1 MIKDITLGQYFPLD
15 SVIHKIDPR
24 FKILFTLF
32 YIILIFFANSPIT
45 YSLIGLFCISI
56 VLLSKIKF
64 LVVLKSVKSLMF
76 VIIITA
82 IINIFFTGGSDIL
95 WQWNFLKITTLGLEN
110 AVNMALRLVFL
121 VMGSSLL
128 TYTTSPIALTD
139 GIEKLLKPFSKIGL
153 PSHEIAMMMTIALRF
168 IPTLLE
174 ETEKIMTAQKS
185 RGADF
190 ETGGIIKRA
199 KALVPV
205 LIPLFIN
212 SFKRADELAT
222 AMECRC
228 YKGGEGRTRLRVL
241 KLKKLDFIALFVV
254 IIFGAVLI
262 ALHISG
268 I

>member
-15 SVIHKIDPR
+15 SPIHRIDPR

-32 YIILIFFANSPIT
+32 YIVLIFFANSVLT
-45 YSLIGLFCISI
+45 YVLSGLFCAF
-56 VLLSKIKF
+56 VVFLSKVKVS
-64 LVVLKSVKSLMF
+64 VVLKSVKSLMY

-82 IINIFFTGGSDIL
+82 IINVFFTNGQDVL
-95 WQWNFLKITTLGLEN
+95 WQWKFLKITTLGVKN

-139 GIEKLLKPFSKIGL
+139 GMEKLLKPFSKIGL

-174 ETEKIMTAQKS
+174 ETQKIMTAQKS

-190 ETGGIIKRA
+190 ENGGLIKRA

-241 KLKKLDFIALFVV
+241 KLQKLDFVALFVMV
-254 IIFGAVLI
+254 AFGTLLITMHIFSI
-262 ALHISG
+262 
-268 I
+268 